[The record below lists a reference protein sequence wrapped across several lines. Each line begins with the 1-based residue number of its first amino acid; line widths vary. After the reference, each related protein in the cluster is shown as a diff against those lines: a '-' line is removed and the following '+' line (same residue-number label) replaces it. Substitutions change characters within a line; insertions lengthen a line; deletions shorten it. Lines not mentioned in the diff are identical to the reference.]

1 MAEAPENGAEQTEQQ
16 QQEQGTEQTVPYE
29 RFRQANAQAKEA
41 KAAAKAATEQLTAMQ
56 RQLEEMQEQQTA
68 GLPELEQL
76 KRRLEATERR
86 AEERDKAASEA
97 QTALANTRKER
108 WLMAAASAQNFAD
121 PADASAFVN
130 LDEIEDE
137 KDAERAI
144 KGLAKSKKYLLRSEE
159 RQLPGKLM
167 EDGKPVGQQQG
178 KAAEMEPMVAALQ
191 QGLRQFASPEA
202 LADAG
207 LK

>member
-1 MAEAPENGAEQTEQQ
+1 MAEVTEEPQGTEQE
-16 QQEQGTEQTVPYE
+16 QERDTEQTVPYE
-29 RFRQANAQAKEA
+29 RFRQANTQAKEA
-41 KAAAKAATEQLTAMQ
+41 KQAAKAANDQLAEMK
-56 RQLEEMQEQQTA
+56 RQLDEVQEQATA

-86 AEERDKAASEA
+86 AEEQEKRASEA
-97 QTALANTRKER
+97 SSALQNTRKER
-108 WLMAAASAQNFAD
+108 WLMAAASSQNFAD

-144 KGLAKSKKYLLRSEE
+144 KGLAKSKKYLLKSEE
-159 RQLPGKLM
+159 RQLPGKVM
-167 EDGKPVGQQQG
+167 EDGKPVTTQQG
-178 KAAEMEPMVAALQ
+178 SGARPQMEALQ
-191 QGLRQFASPEA
+191 QGLRQFASQEA
-202 LADAG
+202 LEQAG